1 MLLLGR
7 FHLGRAYFR
16 LRILLSF
23 RVLLTNPRQYF
34 GSVSSLFTKSFRDHP
49 CNQFGVFRQYGP
61 KEPAAETFPRPRT
74 APDRLPTIALVTPS
88 YNHGRY
94 LESTIRSIL
103 LQRYPKLEYA
113 VIDGASEDES
123 HEIIERYRSQLT
135 FAVSE
140 KDEGQVDA
148 IAKGFTRISGE
159 IMAYLNSDDLLEP
172 GALRFV
178 GDFFSRHPRVDAIY
192 GHRLI
197 IDEAGKDIGRW
208 VSPRYNP
215 SLLRIVDY
223 IPQETLFWRRSIYEK
238 VGGLDRRWSF
248 AMDWDLIL
256 RFASAGARI
265 ARVPYFL
272 GRFRVHSSQKSEVLL
287 NTQGRAD
294 IEALRKRE
302 LGFSPDPSALEECY
316 RRLRRQSLLWALL
329 LRRGIRL

>member
-1 MLLLGR
+1 
-7 FHLGRAYFR
+7 
-16 LRILLSF
+16 
-23 RVLLTNPRQYF
+23 
-34 GSVSSLFTKSFRDHP
+34 
-49 CNQFGVFRQYGP
+49 
-61 KEPAAETFPRPRT
+61 
-74 APDRLPTIALVTPS
+74 
-88 YNHGRY
+88 
-94 LESTIRSIL
+94 
-103 LQRYPKLEYA
+103 
-113 VIDGASEDES
+113 
-123 HEIIERYRSQLT
+123 
-135 FAVSE
+135 
-140 KDEGQVDA
+140 
-148 IAKGFTRISGE
+148 
-159 IMAYLNSDDLLEP
+159 MAYLNSDDLLEP
-172 GALRFV
+172 GALKFV

-238 VGGLDRRWSF
+238 VGGWIADGLSRWIGTF
-248 AMDWDLIL
+248 CL

-302 LGFSPDPSALEECY
+302 LGFFSDPSALEACY
-316 RRLRRQSLLWALL
+316 RRLKRESLLWALL